1 MVTVRAW
8 PATLLVVMSAACAAT
23 QTPESDAIGD
33 VRTVWTAQVEAWN
46 RGDLEAFM
54 AGYWKSPDLVFFSNG
69 TETRGWQETL
79 DRYRARYQAEGNQM
93 GTLDFPQLDFSML
106 GTETVLT
113 RGRWRLKMPDGK
125 ELSGM
130 TSVIFRKL
138 PEGWRIVH
146 DHSSAEGD

>member
-1 MVTVRAW
+1 MVMA
-8 PATLLVVMSAACAAT
+8 AACAAT
-23 QTPESDAIGD
+23 QTPGSDAVTD
-33 VRTVWTAQVEAWN
+33 VRAVWTAQVEAWN
-46 RGDLEAFM
+46 RGDLDGFM

-69 TETRGWQETL
+69 TETRGWQATL
-79 DRYRARYQAEGNQM
+79 DRYRARYQADGKQM
-93 GTLDFPQLDFSML
+93 GTLDFPQLDLVML
-106 GTETVLT
+106 GTEAALA

-138 PEGWRIVH
+138 PEGWRIVQ